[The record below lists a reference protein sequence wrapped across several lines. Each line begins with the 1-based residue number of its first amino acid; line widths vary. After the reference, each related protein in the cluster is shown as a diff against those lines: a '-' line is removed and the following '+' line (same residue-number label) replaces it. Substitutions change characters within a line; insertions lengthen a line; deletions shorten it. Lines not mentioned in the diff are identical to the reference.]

1 MLLPFTGWINV
12 NLSFTFRQGL
22 AVHSRLT
29 LHSQPSCLSPKKATM
44 AGMSHH
50 TQHSTPFDPTTATL
64 IQDFFVDYF
73 VQEIKQQYKDGLSS
87 RKTTIPP
94 RGANSWAGGWLP
106 VSAPVSAACSVD
118 GLTTIYTD
126 TYNPW
131 SLICYTVVS

>member
-22 AVHSRLT
+22 SVRSRLT
-29 LHSQPSCLSPKKATM
+29 LHSQSSCLSPKKAMMT
-44 AGMSHH
+44 GMSHH
-50 TQHSTPFDPTTATL
+50 TQQETPFDPATAAL
-64 IQDFFVDYF
+64 IQDFLWTALYR
-73 VQEIKQQYKDGLSS
+73 KSS
-87 RKTTIPP
+87 NNTKMASLQRKTTIPP

-106 VSAPVSAACSVD
+106 VSAPVRAACSVD

-131 SLICYTVVS
+131 SLICYTVIS